1 MTEHEPGGLSL
12 PNLLQ
17 ALRRR
22 LGVLVLCLVLTPA
35 AALAVSLLQE
45 KQYTATA
52 SLLFRDPQFDQKL
65 FGSTFV
71 QESQDPAREA
81 ATNVELV
88 SLEEVAD
95 RTARRLGRGL
105 SGEDVSEATE
115 VEAEGQ
121 SDVVSISATAPDP
134 QFAAR
139 LANTFGEEYVDFRR
153 EADRSTIREAQQL
166 VRSELR
172 GLSPKERRA
181 ESGQSLAE
189 RLNQLGVLASLQT
202 GNAELAE
209 TARPPDD
216 PASPKPLRNA
226 LLGLVLGALLGLGLA
241 LLVDRLDRRLRDPK
255 EVEDAFD
262 RPVLAGLPESGAIKD
277 ADPLLR
283 GVPEGER
290 EAFRMLRANLRYFNV
305 SRDIRSVLI
314 TSSSPGDGKSTVA
327 WGLAVAAAS
336 TGSRTLL
343 VEADL
348 RHPSLAT
355 RYGLRSQRGLTSV
368 LTGEVDRTAA
378 VTEIP
383 VTASANQAQPA
394 HSMDVM
400 LAGPLPPNPTD
411 LIESPA
417 MADLIRE
424 VEPEYDL
431 VVIDTPPVA
440 IVSDAIPLLTM
451 VSGVIVVSRLG
462 QTTRDAVQHLRSQ
475 LHHLA
480 APLMGVVVNSVDS
493 GAGYYGYGY
502 GYGGPTGGSPNGA
515 SAERP
520 PPLPTP
526 SADRPSSPGASDY
539 GSGRTAASRGA
550 PAVSSSADARPQ
562 EPPAPRSA
570 GPPALPPNG
579 AGRSRPSELA
589 PSQRRGG
596 LLNRLR
602 SDRQ

>member
-1 MTEHEPGGLSL
+1 MTEHGPVDLSL
-12 PNLLQ
+12 PNLLH

-22 LGVLVLCLVLTPA
+22 LGVLFLCLLLTPA

-45 KQYTATA
+45 KEYTAKA

-71 QESQDPAREA
+71 QESNDPAREA

-88 SLEEVAD
+88 SLEEVAA

-105 SGEDVSEATE
+105 TGEDVSDAIE

-134 QFAAR
+134 EFAAR
-139 LANTFGEEYVDFRR
+139 LANTFGGEYVDFRR
-153 EADRSTIREAQQL
+153 EADRSKIREAQQL
-166 VRSELR
+166 VRKDLS
-172 GLSPKERRA
+172 GLSAKERRSGPG
-181 ESGQSLAE
+181 ESLGG
-189 RLNQLGVLASLQT
+189 RLSQLGVLASLQT

-209 TARPPDD
+209 RARPPDD
-216 PASPKPLRNA
+216 PASPQPLRNA
-226 LLGLVLGALLGLGLA
+226 ALGLVLGALLGIGLA
-241 LLVDRLDRRLRDPK
+241 LLIDRLDRRLRDPK
-255 EVEDAFD
+255 EVEDAFE
-262 RPVLAGLPESGAIKD
+262 RPVLAGLPESRALKG

-305 SRDIRSVLI
+305 SRAIRSVLI
-314 TSSSPGDGKSTVA
+314 TSSGSGDGKSTVA
-327 WGLAVAAAS
+327 WGLAVAAAA

-348 RHPSLAT
+348 RHPSLAA
-355 RYGLRSQRGLTSV
+355 RYGLSSGLGLTSV
-368 LTGEVDRTAA
+368 LTGEVHRAAA
-378 VTEIP
+378 VSRIP
-383 VTASANQAQPA
+383 VAASASEAHPA

-411 LIESPA
+411 LIESPP
-417 MADLIRE
+417 MADLIRD
-424 VEPEYDL
+424 VERDYDF
-431 VVIDTPPVA
+431 VVVDTPPVA

-451 VSGVIVVSRLG
+451 VGGVIVVSRLG
-462 QTTRDAVQHLRSQ
+462 QTTRDAVRHLRSQ
-475 LHHLA
+475 LDHLE
-480 APLMGVVVNSVDS
+480 APLLGVVVNSVDS

-515 SAERP
+515 SAERR

-526 SADRPSSPGASDY
+526 SDEHPPSRRQA
-539 GSGRTAASRGA
+539 TLAAR
-550 PAVSSSADARPQ
+550 
-562 EPPAPRSA
+562 EPPP
-570 GPPALPPNG
+570 LP
-579 AGRSRPSELA
+579 
-589 PSQRRGG
+589 
-596 LLNRLR
+596 
-602 SDRQ
+602 

>member
-1 MTEHEPGGLSL
+1 MTEQQPVGLSF

-22 LGVLVLCLVLTPA
+22 LGVIFLCLLLTPA

-45 KQYTATA
+45 KEYTAKA

-71 QESQDPAREA
+71 EESNDPAREA

-88 SLEEVAD
+88 SFEEVAD

-105 SGEDVSEATE
+105 SGEDVSDATE

-121 SDVVSISATAPDP
+121 SDVVSISANARDP
-134 QFAAR
+134 EFAAR

-153 EADRSTIREAQQL
+153 QADRSKIREAQQL
-166 VRSELR
+166 VRRDLS
-172 GLSPKERRA
+172 GLSAKERRSDPG
-181 ESGQSLAE
+181 EQLAG
-189 RLNQLGVLASLQT
+189 RLSQLGVLASLQT

-216 PASPKPLRNA
+216 PSSPQPVRDA
-226 LLGLVLGALLGLGLA
+226 ALGLVLGALLGLALA

-255 EVEDAFD
+255 EVEDAFE
-262 RPVLAGLPESGAIKD
+262 RPVLAGLPESNALKND

-314 TSSSPGDGKSTVA
+314 TSSGSGDGKSTVA

-336 TGSRTLL
+336 SGSRTLL

-348 RHPSLAT
+348 RHPSLAA
-355 RYGLRSQRGLTSV
+355 RYGLGSRRGLTSV
-368 LTGEVDRTAA
+368 LTGEVHRAA
-378 VTEIP
+378 AISEIP
-383 VTASANQAQPA
+383 VAASANDVQPV

-411 LIESPA
+411 LIESPP
-417 MADLIRE
+417 MADLIRD
-424 VEPEYDL
+424 VEREYDL
-431 VVIDTPPVA
+431 VVVDTPPVA
-440 IVSDAIPLLTM
+440 IVSDAIPLLSM
-451 VSGVIVVSRLG
+451 VGGVIVVSRLG
-462 QTTRDAVQHLRSQ
+462 KTTRDAVRHLRSQ
-475 LHHLA
+475 LDNLE
-480 APLMGVVVNSVDS
+480 APLLGVVVNSVDS
-493 GAGYYGYGY
+493 GSGYYGYGYGY

-520 PPLPTP
+520 PPVPAP
-526 SADRPSSPGASDY
+526 SADRP
-539 GSGRTAASRGA
+539 
-550 PAVSSSADARPQ
+550 PAV
-562 EPPAPRSA
+562 
-570 GPPALPPNG
+570 
-579 AGRSRPSELA
+579 GR
-589 PSQRRGG
+589 
-596 LLNRLR
+596 RL
-602 SDRQ
+602 

>member
-1 MTEHEPGGLSL
+1 VF
-12 PNLLQ
+12 LLC
-17 ALRRR
+17 
-22 LGVLVLCLVLTPA
+22 VLLAPT

-45 KQYTATA
+45 KVYTAKA

-88 SLEEVAD
+88 SLEEVAA
-95 RTARRLGRGL
+95 RTARRLGRGF
-105 SGEDVSEATE
+105 SGDDVSDAIE

-121 SDVVSISATAPDP
+121 SDVVSISGTAPDP
-134 QFAAR
+134 KFAAR

-153 EADRSTIREAQQL
+153 EADRSKIREAQQL
-166 VRSELR
+166 VRRDVS
-172 GLSPKERRA
+172 GLSAKERRSD
-181 ESGQSLAE
+181 SGEQLAG
-189 RLNQLGVLASLQT
+189 RLGQLGVLASLQT

-209 TARPPDD
+209 TARAPDD
-216 PASPKPLRNA
+216 PSSPQPVRNA
-226 LLGLVLGALLGLGLA
+226 ALGLVLGALLGIGLA

-255 EVEDAFD
+255 EVEDAFE
-262 RPVLAGLPESGAIKD
+262 RPVLAGLPESSALK
-277 ADPLLR
+277 ARDPLLR

-314 TSSSPGDGKSTVA
+314 TSSGSGDGKSTVA

-336 TGSRTLL
+336 SGSRTLL

-348 RHPSLAT
+348 RHPSLAA
-355 RYGLRSQRGLTSV
+355 RYGFGSRHGLTSV
-368 LTGEVDRTAA
+368 LTGEVHRADA
-378 VTEIP
+378 VNRIP
-383 VTASANQAQPA
+383 VAASANDAQPA

-411 LIESPA
+411 LIESPP
-417 MADLIRE
+417 MADLIRD
-424 VEPEYDL
+424 VEREYDL
-431 VVIDTPPVA
+431 VVVDTPPVA

-451 VSGVIVVSRLG
+451 VGGVIVVSRLG
-462 QTTRDAVQHLRSQ
+462 QTTRDAVRHLRSQ
-475 LHHLA
+475 LDHLE
-480 APLMGVVVNSVDS
+480 APLLGVVVNSVYS

-502 GYGGPTGGSPNGA
+502 GYGSGRPSGGGPNGA

-526 SADRPSSPGASDY
+526 SADRPP
-539 GSGRTAASRGA
+539 SRPQEGA
-550 PAVSSSADARPQ
+550 PAVSSSADARQQDPRTLRSGGAPGVRRDGADRSPQ
-562 EPPAPRSA
+562 SD
-570 GPPALPPNG
+570 LPPSG
-579 AGRSRPSELA
+579 
-589 PSQRRGG
+589 RRGG
-596 LLNRLR
+596 LLNRRR
-602 SDRQ
+602 SERQ